1 MYSQGQVELPQSFLG
16 PWDIIKIGLDQSNR
30 VNHNHMSVLH
40 STVYRYTLYIYI
52 FVYTHM
58 YMHIFGLMIK
68 LPNDKIAL
76 YIYILI
82 YNSNDNNTDNC

>member
-30 VNHNHMSVLH
+30 DNHNHMSVLH

-52 FVYTHM
+52 YVYTH
-58 YMHIFGLMIK
+58 IIGLMIK
-68 LPNDKIAL
+68 
-76 YIYILI
+76 
-82 YNSNDNNTDNC
+82 